1 MSGWKMEFN
10 IGIEVKKWCDF
21 KDARKRDP
29 NMKQSDPKFMTMLK
43 REELID
49 ELFRYL
55 GAI

>member
-1 MSGWKMEFN
+1 MEFN